1 MQTSCMGTEKFICN
15 LAAGAPPP
23 GLPVPLLPVTLNL
36 RQPLLLMTSP
46 CWYRGV
52 PSLHPRATFPS
63 GVSHH
68 FLAGFGALRC
78 QAGVGSLPWGPQ
90 EQRGS
95 CVTEAL
101 AVRGPVLWDCS
112 SAGAEVGMKAAFL
125 WDCTPLW
132 AALAALFMTTTLSPQ
147 PVGRLTNSPT
157 VIVMV
162 GLPRP
167 WEDLHLQ
174 ES

>member
-1 MQTSCMGTEKFICN
+1 MQTSCMEVQKFICN

-23 GLPVPLLPVTLNL
+23 RSVTWHLYLPVTLNL

-78 QAGVGSLPWGPQ
+78 QAGNLGSLPWGPQ
-90 EQRGS
+90 SKRELCDRGLWPSGAQS
-95 CVTEAL
+95 CGIVKC
-101 AVRGPVLWDCS
+101 RGF
-112 SAGAEVGMKAAFL
+112 EVGMKAAFL
-125 WDCTPLW
+125 WDSLTPVVGS
-132 AALAALFMTTTLSPQ
+132 AGCFIHDPSAVSPQ
-147 PVGRLTNSPT
+147 PVGRSSPT
-157 VIVMV
+157 
-162 GLPRP
+162 PR
-167 WEDLHLQ
+167 Q
-174 ES
+174 